1 MMRRLSIIF
10 MTMLVITSL
19 VGCGNKKQ
27 GDGTSEV
34 IKDEPKMEYTD
45 EEIQEILDEDVPIE
59 LNYTFDDFEED
70 ELEMVPYKDQSE
82 DDFVVNKDGTLFCWP
97 KNIRAIP
104 IDEERDRTF
113 DEYVL
118 KAGFTEDGLYK
129 ILTTDWDYIDQKF
142 DYEYYN
148 GRLDPTTQSMCCY
161 SYKSGDIKI
170 FIFPPRDASWIGR
183 ETQTWI
189 YLTTGD
195 GHCYRLHGA
204 KWGVVLDK

>member
-1 MMRRLSIIF
+1 MAVAVLA
-10 MTMLVITSL
+10 ITTL

-59 LNYTFDDFEED
+59 FNYTFDDFTVD
-70 ELEMVPYKDQSE
+70 DLEMVPYKDQSE
-82 DDFVVNKDGTLFCWP
+82 DDLVTNKDGSLFCFP
-97 KNIRAIP
+97 KNVRAIP
-104 IDEERDRTF
+104 VEEDRDKSF

-118 KAGFTEDGLYK
+118 KAGFTKDGLYK
-129 ILTTDWDYIDQKF
+129 IITTDWDYIDQKF
-142 DYEYYN
+142 DYQYF
-148 GRLDPTTQSMCCY
+148 GGALDPETKTMCYY
-161 SYKSGDIKI
+161 SYKTDDVEIRI
-170 FIFPPRDASWIGR
+170 YPPNDESFVGR

-189 YLTTGD
+189 YLTTSD
-195 GHCYRLHGA
+195 GYCHRLRGA